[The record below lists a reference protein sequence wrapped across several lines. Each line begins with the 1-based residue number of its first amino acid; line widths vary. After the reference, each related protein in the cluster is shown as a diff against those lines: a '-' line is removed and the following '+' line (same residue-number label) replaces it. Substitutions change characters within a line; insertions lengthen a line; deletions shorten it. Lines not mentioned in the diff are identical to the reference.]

1 MLPRIDK
8 LVETDSRKEGHT
20 VGLEEAS
27 VSSDEKVLKMISD
40 TFISLVTENR

>member
-27 VSSDEKVLKMISD
+27 VSSDEKVLKTFGIDSD
-40 TFISLVTENR
+40 PGNLST